1 MEYRAETLIQ
11 ADPERIW
18 PILADA
24 SSWPDWD
31 SGVQRIEGRVAPG
44 ERIKVVS
51 EVNPGRAFPVKV
63 TEFEPGRRMTWTGG
77 MPLGLFKGVRTFE
90 LRPEPG
96 GATRFT
102 MHERFSGP
110 LRPLIGRS
118 IPDLGPSFDQFAR
131 GLKERAER
139 GG

>member
-1 MEYRAETLIQ
+1 MEYRVETLIQ

-24 SSWPDWD
+24 PSWPEWN
-31 SGVQRIEGRVAPG
+31 SGVERVEGQIAPG

-51 EVNPGRAFPVKV
+51 ELNPGRAFPVKV
-63 TEFEPGRRMTWTGG
+63 TELEPGRGMTWTGG
-77 MPLGLFKGVRTFE
+77 MPLGLCKGVRTFE
-90 LRPEPG
+90 LRPEAD

-102 MHERFSGP
+102 MQERFSGP
-110 LRPLIGRS
+110 LLALMGRS
-118 IPDLGPSFDQFAR
+118 IPDLSPSFDQFAR

>member
-1 MEYRAETLIQ
+1 VEYRAETLIQ

-24 SSWPDWD
+24 PSWPDWD

-63 TEFEPGRRMTWTGG
+63 TEFEPGRRMAWTGG